1 MTESGCDVPGYDA
14 ALAKAASA
22 RMKTAVLADMTKGKA
37 SVKITKVAGR
47 RRHRA

>member
-1 MTESGCDVPGYDA
+1 MTESGCDVPGYGA
-14 ALAKAASA
+14 ALAKKASA
-22 RMKTAVLADMTKGKA
+22 RMKMVALANMTKGLA